1 MKIIKAAAAVLAALC
16 LMTGCS
22 GSPDSRQE
30 ETGTETAETTEL
42 TGGGDEETEGEP
54 GDQQEDEPED
64 KQEDEP
70 EDKQED
76 EPEDRQEDEPGD
88 RQEDGPEG
96 GQNEATGLRR
106 KTDDGSGEA
115 EPDDVP
121 ATAPADPTK
130 LQVSE
135 SEEFKDGF
143 FYCEKLGEGIEVT
156 AEKSV
161 SDAYMEKCAEAVK
174 NMPQTTLTA
183 IWEGAKKT
191 CLAFIEQEREA
202 QGDSFESLRTS
213 PRITADTP
221 AAEMAKY
228 IRLGEM
234 QIFKPAD
241 EKVIGYELN
250 GSCEWDLE
258 QGFEVVI
265 LSDRVIYA
273 GAFSLFSPW
282 NTEPYTTGDGAA
294 QNHAQ

>member
-1 MKIIKAAAAVLAALC
+1 MKMIRAAAAVLAALC

-30 ETGTETAETTEL
+30 DSSTEAAETTEL
-42 TGGGDEETEGEP
+42 TGEDEETEGEP
-54 GDQQEDEPED
+54 EDRQEDEPED
-64 KQEDEP
+64 KQEDKP

-76 EPEDRQEDEPGD
+76 EPEDRQEDA
-88 RQEDGPEG
+88 QEDEPEG
-96 GQNEATGLRR
+96 GQNEVTGLRK

-115 EPDDVP
+115 ESDDVP
-121 ATAPADPTK
+121 VTAPADPSK

-202 QGDSFESLRTS
+202 LGSSFESLRIS

-273 GAFSLFSPW
+273 GDFNLFSPW

-294 QNHAQ
+294 LNHAQ

>member
-1 MKIIKAAAAVLAALC
+1 MKMIRAAAAVLAALC

-30 ETGTETAETTEL
+30 DSSTEAAETTEL
-42 TGGGDEETEGEP
+42 TGEDEETEGEP
-54 GDQQEDEPED
+54 EDRQEDEPED

-76 EPEDRQEDEPGD
+76 EPEDRQEDA
-88 RQEDGPEG
+88 QEDEPEG
-96 GQNEATGLRR
+96 GQNEVTGLRK

-115 EPDDVP
+115 EPDDEP
-121 ATAPADPTK
+121 ETAPADPTK

-135 SEEFKDGF
+135 SEGFKDGF

-191 CLAFIEQEREA
+191 CLAFIEQERETL
-202 QGDSFESLRTS
+202 GSSFESLRTS

-221 AAEMAKY
+221 AKEMAKY

-273 GAFSLFSPW
+273 GDFNLFSPW
-282 NTEPYTTGDGAA
+282 DTESYTTGDGAA
-294 QNHAQ
+294 ANYAQ